1 MGKGLKIGLCVFG
14 TLAVIGG
21 GAGFFIWK
29 KKKAETNGGE
39 LILGGVG
46 KINLPKA
53 KLTVDFTSSNGKKYE
68 KGFTFFV
75 KKADDGKFYGFE
87 GTQCPMG
94 EVQETDFE
102 YVK

>member
-14 TLAVIGG
+14 TLALIGG
-21 GAGFFIWK
+21 AVGFFILK
-29 KKKAETNGGE
+29 KKKAE
-39 LILGGVG
+39 IVG
-46 KINLPKA
+46 KIDLPKA
-53 KLTVDFTSSNGKKYE
+53 KLIIDFTSSNGKKYE
-68 KGFTFFV
+68 KGYTFFV
-75 KKADDGKFYGFE
+75 KKGDDGKFYGFE